1 MGKKIVLGCLGV
13 GVLVIVVGGYF
24 VYTLLIKPVTESM
37 NVLKDIHEAN
47 VRIVDRTHY
56 QPPATGEM
64 TEEQVERFVAV
75 QSTIRQGLEDRFAE
89 FQQKYEE
96 LGEDWEDRDPS
107 VREIMDA
114 WGGIVKL
121 YSDAKRIQVDALNS
135 EDFSLEEYRFV
146 QRSFYDALGYE
157 IFAFNVDQV
166 AKAAS
171 EGDFDFDLGEFEE
184 ERKRYYDEVP
194 EKNRELVAPYT
205 ESADTWI
212 IFAWWGL

>member
-75 QSTIRQGLEDRFAE
+75 QSAIRQGLEDRFAE

-107 VREIMDA
+107 VREIMGA
-114 WGGIVKL
+114 WGDIVKL
-121 YSDAKRIQVDALNS
+121 YRDAKRIQVGALNS

-157 IFAFNVDQV
+157 LFAFNVDQV

-171 EGDFDFDLGEFEE
+171 EGDFDFDLEEFEE

-205 ESADTWI
+205 ESADIWI

>member
-47 VRIVDRTHY
+47 ERIVDRTPY

-121 YSDAKRIQVDALNS
+121 YRDAKRIQVDALNS

>member
-121 YSDAKRIQVDALNS
+121 YRDAKRIQVDALNS